1 MPIDMSAPMS
11 EEEMSAMEDIPMEEE
26 VLEEEAV
33 PGGEL
38 GDMTLADV
46 AAKIAE
52 GSMTIDEV
60 IGFLQPEE
68 MPTAPGAEELAMGGP
83 EELM

>member
-1 MPIDMSAPMS
+1 MSAPMS
-11 EEEMSAMEDIPMEEE
+11 EEEMNAMEDVPMDDMEDDMEEE
-26 VLEEEAV
+26 AA

-68 MPTAPGAEELAMGGP
+68 MPTAPGAEEMAMGGP

>member
-1 MPIDMSAPMS
+1 MSAPMS
-11 EEEMSAMEDIPMEEE
+11 EEEMNAMEDVPMDDMEDDMEE
-26 VLEEEAV
+26 AA

-68 MPTAPGAEELAMGGP
+68 MPTAPGAEEMAMGGP

>member
-1 MPIDMSAPMS
+1 MSAPMS
-11 EEEMSAMEDIPMEEE
+11 EEEMMAMEGEAAPMDDMEGDMEE
-26 VLEEEAV
+26 AP

-60 IGFLQPEE
+60 LGFLQPEE
-68 MPTAPGAEELAMGGP
+68 MPAPGAEEMAMGGP